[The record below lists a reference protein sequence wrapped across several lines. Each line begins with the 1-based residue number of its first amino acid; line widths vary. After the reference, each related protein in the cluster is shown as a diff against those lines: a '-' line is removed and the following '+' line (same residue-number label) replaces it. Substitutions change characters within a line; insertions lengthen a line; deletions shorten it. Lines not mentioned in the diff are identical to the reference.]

1 MELTKSLGKLKLYG
15 LGRPTTEGKG
25 RKNASAGTAGKEERK
40 TIALFAAAFV
50 VVLGSLRLDLR
61 MTLTAEGVE
70 TPEQLRILRDFGC
83 HQIQGYLFSGPLS
96 AGQFTLYLASHR
108 QVAAAAG

>member
-1 MELTKSLGKLKLYG
+1 VKLG
-15 LGRPTTEGKG
+15 
-25 RKNASAGTAGKEERK
+25 
-40 TIALFAAAFV
+40 
-50 VVLGSLRLDLR
+50 LDLR

-108 QVAAAAG
+108 QVAAAG